1 MISPVSN
8 ALSLSSFKTSKWGYP
23 AERHIGLELRR
34 KILGSCQY
42 KNAQQRHKNGVKA
55 LGGKNSE
62 VEKKK
67 KRQSP
72 NECQHWATSKRG
84 PLAKGTDHRSKTRNE
99 ALQNNGENSQ
109 WHQIVLR
116 DQANESSK
124 TDSMSGK
131 KKKKDVISDSDKNS
145 SVGVGWNMITVK

>member
-55 LGGKNSE
+55 LGGEEQWSGK
-62 VEKKK
+62 EKKK
-67 KRQSP
+67 AKPQRMPTLSNKQKRSP
-72 NECQHWATSKRG
+72 GKGDRPQKQNQEWGTAEQWTKQPMTS
-84 PLAKGTDHRSKTRNE
+84 
-99 ALQNNGENSQ
+99 NSAE
-109 WHQIVLR
+109 R
-116 DQANESSK
+116 SSK
-124 TDSMSGK
+124 WK
-131 KKKKDVISDSDKNS
+131 FKNRLY
-145 SVGVGWNMITVK
+145 VR